1 MATEKRKRKEHVP
14 PTCTQ
19 VKLPKSRCSGKKFIT
34 VIARLAP
41 EKQQAIREMGFG
53 GLLTFAC
60 RELRYELCG
69 WLISQYDFTYH
80 RLNMETGNAIT
91 VNEEHVNK
99 VMGIPNSGVD
109 VVILKR
115 TTPSNRTYTLRV
127 LEQNLEHLPVCD
139 EFLKSF
145 LIFSCAT
152 LLAPNSKLEGSHDL
166 WDTIW
171 DGDVGVQRNWAKF
184 LLKHLEDG
192 IKEYRQKQPTYI
204 RGCLMFLQLFYMA
217 YFYMPSVNVEVTSP
231 LAAAWTDDVM
241 KRRLAAEISTF
252 DGYGYVRAQERAQ
265 STTNMDVPS
274 VASTSTADDDA
285 TEVIKARVIDT
296 SESMVRLASSLVRDV
311 AALCKQTSADEM
323 EPQDNLAPTPHSPI
337 GMEPSPEA
345 THSEPMAPQS
355 HAEASLPPQV
365 TIEEAR
371 ECDRVGGSGDQ
382 AIKPSSIKRFKRTC
396 KRIVKR
402 PPTCKSPFVTQC
414 VKQFPK
420 IPHAHRVVADY
431 AWQKLAILGR
441 WVNSV
446 IVAIV
451 SRMMNGQQAP
461 PARTHYFDPS
471 FSVILTNLKTNAT
484 SQVIMDR
491 CRMYLDAGILGH
503 DLGTCDMMFIPVCEN
518 NHWHMHVVNF
528 AVARVEILS
537 SLPLRRG
544 NSISA
549 ATRRLSM
556 AINKALHAYAIHMDV
571 DVSTFEHVQ
580 PHLVQQLNGF
590 DCGILALKFMEF
602 WNGAT

>member
-1 MATEKRKRKEHVP
+1 M
-14 PTCTQ
+14 
-19 VKLPKSRCSGKKFIT
+19 
-34 VIARLAP
+34 
-41 EKQQAIREMGFG
+41 
-53 GLLTFAC
+53 LLVS
-60 RELRYELCG
+60 Y
-69 WLISQYDFTYH
+69 
-80 RLNMETGNAIT
+80 
-91 VNEEHVNK
+91 
-99 VMGIPNSGVD
+99 
-109 VVILKR
+109 
-115 TTPSNRTYTLRV
+115 TTL
-127 LEQNLEHLPVCD
+127 
-139 EFLKSF
+139 
-145 LIFSCAT
+145 
-152 LLAPNSKLEGSHDL
+152 G
-166 WDTIW
+166 
-171 DGDVGVQRNWAKF
+171 
-184 LLKHLEDG
+184 
-192 IKEYRQKQPTYI
+192 
-204 RGCLMFLQLFYMA
+204 QLFYMA
-217 YFYMPSVNVEVTSP
+217 YFYMSSVNVEVTSP

-252 DGYGYVRAQERAQ
+252 GGYGYVH
-265 STTNMDVPS
+265 
-274 VASTSTADDDA
+274 
-285 TEVIKARVIDT
+285 VIKARVIDT
-296 SESMVRLASSLVRDV
+296 SESMLRLASSLARDV
-311 AALCKQTSADEM
+311 AALCSRRSGPEEISSIPCPKAQHHAEYQPMRETPGKQTSADEM

-345 THSEPMAPQS
+345 SHSEPMAPQS

-402 PPTCKSPFVTQC
+402 LPTCKSPFVTQC

-431 AWQKLAILGR
+431 ALAEIGD
-441 WVNSV
+441 
-446 IVAIV
+446 
-451 SRMMNGQQAP
+451 SRIAFVDVCIDNPTREQ
-461 PARTHYFDPS
+461 
-471 FSVILTNLKTNAT
+471 VILTNLKTNAT

-528 AVARVEILS
+528 AAARVEILS

-602 WNGAT
+602 WNGATLTTSVAEDKLNMYRLQLVVELVLNERNIVRDKIMVSCHL

>member
-1 MATEKRKRKEHVP
+1 
-14 PTCTQ
+14 
-19 VKLPKSRCSGKKFIT
+19 
-34 VIARLAP
+34 
-41 EKQQAIREMGFG
+41 
-53 GLLTFAC
+53 
-60 RELRYELCG
+60 
-69 WLISQYDFTYH
+69 
-80 RLNMETGNAIT
+80 
-91 VNEEHVNK
+91 
-99 VMGIPNSGVD
+99 MGILNSGVD

-115 TTPSNRTYTLRV
+115 TAPSNRTYTLRV
-127 LEQNLEHLPVCD
+127 LEQNLENLPVCD
-139 EFLKSF
+139 DFLKSF

-252 DGYGYVRAQERAQ
+252 GGYGYVH
-265 STTNMDVPS
+265 
-274 VASTSTADDDA
+274 
-285 TEVIKARVIDT
+285 VIEARVIDT
-296 SESMVRLASSLVRDV
+296 SESMLRLASSLVRDV
-311 AALCKQTSADEM
+311 AALCSRRSGSEGISSIPCPKAQHHAEYQPMRETPGKQTSADEM

-345 THSEPMAPQS
+345 THSEPMALQS

-365 TIEEAR
+365 IIKEAR
-371 ECDRVGGSGDQ
+371 ECDRVGGSGNQ
-382 AIKPSSIKRFKRTC
+382 AIKPSSIKRFKQTY

-431 AWQKLAILGR
+431 ALAEIGDPSEILCEMYEMYITREEISCLNVGR

-446 IVAIV
+446 
-451 SRMMNGQQAP
+451 
-461 PARTHYFDPS
+461 
-471 FSVILTNLKTNAT
+471 VILTNLKTNAT

-491 CRMYLDAGILGH
+491 CRMYLDA
-503 DLGTCDMMFIPVCEN
+503 
-518 NHWHMHVVNF
+518 
-528 AVARVEILS
+528 
-537 SLPLRRG
+537 
-544 NSISA
+544 
-549 ATRRLSM
+549 
-556 AINKALHAYAIHMDV
+556 DV
-571 DVSTFEHVQ
+571 H
-580 PHLVQQLNGF
+580 PGL
-590 DCGILALKFMEF
+590 
-602 WNGAT
+602 

>member
-34 VIARLAP
+34 AIARLAP

-60 RELRYELCG
+60 RELRYELFDPTG
-69 WLISQYDFTYH
+69 HESLISQYDFTYH
-80 RLNMETGNAIT
+80 RLNMETDNAIT

-115 TTPSNRTYTLRV
+115 TTLSAEILRRWN
-127 LEQNLEHLPVCD
+127 Q
-139 EFLKSF
+139 
-145 LIFSCAT
+145 
-152 LLAPNSKLEGSHDL
+152 
-166 WDTIW
+166 
-171 DGDVGVQRNWAKF
+171 
-184 LLKHLEDG
+184 G
-192 IKEYRQKQPTYI
+192 ILTKAPTYI
-204 RGCLMFLQLFYMA
+204 RGCLMVLSALFYMA

-252 DGYGYVRAQERAQ
+252 GGYGYVH
-265 STTNMDVPS
+265 
-274 VASTSTADDDA
+274 
-285 TEVIKARVIDT
+285 VIEARVIDT
-296 SESMVRLASSLVRDV
+296 SESMLRLASSLARDV
-311 AALCKQTSADEM
+311 AALCSRRSGPRDIFN
-323 EPQDNLAPTPHSPI
+323 P
-337 GMEPSPEA
+337 
-345 THSEPMAPQS
+345 
-355 HAEASLPPQV
+355 LPKS
-365 TIEEAR
+365 TMKR
-371 ECDRVGGSGDQ
+371 ECDRVGGSGNQ

-431 AWQKLAILGR
+431 ALAEIGDPSEILCEMYGMYITR
-441 WVNSV
+441 EEISCLNA

-451 SRMMNGQQAP
+451 SHTMNGQQAL
-461 PARTHYFDPS
+461 PACAHYFDPS
-471 FSVILTNLKTNAT
+471 IAFVDVCIDNPTREQVILTNLKTNAT

-528 AVARVEILS
+528 AAGRVEILS

-556 AINKALHAYAIHMDV
+556 AINKALHAYTIHMDV

-602 WNGAT
+602 WNGATLTTSVAEDKLNMYRLQLVVELVLNERNIVRDKIMASCHL

>member
-14 PTCTQ
+14 PTYTQ
-19 VKLPKSRCSGKKFIT
+19 VKLPKSRCSGKKFINA
-34 VIARLAP
+34 IARLAP

-53 GLLTFAC
+53 GLLNFAC
-60 RELRYELCG
+60 RELRYELCA

-91 VNEEHVNK
+91 VNEEHVNR
-99 VMGIPNSGVD
+99 VMGIPNSGQD

-115 TTPSNRTYTLRV
+115 TAPSNRTYTLRV
-127 LEQNLEHLPVCD
+127 LEQNLENLPVCD
-139 EFLKSF
+139 DFLKSF

-252 DGYGYVRAQERAQ
+252 GGYGYVHAQERAQ
-265 STTNMDVPS
+265 STANMNVPS
-274 VASTSTADDDA
+274 VASTSTANDDA
-285 TEVIKARVIDT
+285 TEVIEARVIDT
-296 SESMVRLASSLVRDV
+296 SDSMLRLASSLARDV
-311 AALCKQTSADEM
+311 AALRSRRSGSEGISSIPCPNAEQHAEYQPRRETPGKQTSADEM
-323 EPQDNLAPTPHSPI
+323 EPQDSLVPTPHSPI

-345 THSEPMAPQS
+345 THSDPMSPQS
-355 HAEASLPPQV
+355 HAEPSLPAQV

-371 ECDRVGGSGDQ
+371 ECDSVGGSGNQ
-382 AIKPSSIKRFKRTC
+382 AIKPSSIKRFKRTG

-431 AWQKLAILGR
+431 ALAEIGDPSEILCEMFGMYITREEISCLNAGR

-446 IVAIV
+446 IVALFC
-451 SRMMNGQQAP
+451 RMMNGQQAP

-491 CRMYLDAGILGH
+491 CRMYLDADVH
-503 DLGTCDMMFIPVCEN
+503 P
-518 NHWHMHVVNF
+518 
-528 AVARVEILS
+528 
-537 SLPLRRG
+537 SL
-544 NSISA
+544 
-549 ATRRLSM
+549 
-556 AINKALHAYAIHMDV
+556 
-571 DVSTFEHVQ
+571 
-580 PHLVQQLNGF
+580 
-590 DCGILALKFMEF
+590 
-602 WNGAT
+602 